1 MAFKDGDGHTHQ
13 SLADALGA
21 LGPGGMAA
29 IGFENYK
36 RLFGADPT
44 EEQLETQREA
54 ARFAVQ
60 HGCEPSVDHTA
71 KKVWFTKK

>member
-13 SLADALGA
+13 SLGDALGA

-36 RLFGADPT
+36 RLFGSEPT
-44 EEQLETQREA
+44 QDELETRA
-54 ARFAVQ
+54 AGKFAEKYGAV
-60 HGCEPSVDHTA
+60 HSIDHT
-71 KKVWFTKK
+71 KRQVTFTKKK